1 MFVCL
6 LVNFSKLG
14 RAYDIKTPKIPFLET
29 TFLRFNT
36 EHFSS
41 AHVHSYSNVFFNF
54 SRPLF
59 GDDDNVADT
68 LGINFKANK
77 KEDSAKKADTKKTA
91 SDSDDVSV
99 TKHIADHLCKS

>member
-1 MFVCL
+1 M
-6 LVNFSKLG
+6 G
-14 RAYDIKTPKIPFLET
+14 RAYDIKTPKILFLET

-36 EHFSS
+36 EHLSS
-41 AHVHSYSNVFFNF
+41 EHVHSYSNVFFNF

-68 LGINFKANK
+68 LGINFKGNK

-91 SDSDDVSV
+91 SDSDDVSL
-99 TKHIADHLCKS
+99 TKDIADLLSKS